1 MPEGVYERRNHN
13 VSFLAGMQTYSAQPV
28 FVGGN
33 GAGDYCLRFFS
44 ISNFGDCKDMLTT
57 SFLYTQENGKT
68 FSTREDADVYIKLYL
83 QNTESGQLL
92 AEALKKAG
100 LEDIVDMPAEKIM
113 DYRNIPEIREKLDKL
128 AESDPSAL
136 SMIYMYLNN
145 IQAPLDK
152 IQPVVEFEEEE
163 EKSYWEA
170 IMIPKT
176 MPEWKK
182 ELLMEQGYEN
192 LQEQTLL
199 RKKNKEFLPLTQLTG
214 SWEWFDHQFGMM
226 RFGLLW
232 GTSLILAGI
241 IAARSLGGSFQNQM
255 TGMLYTQKKGRGTA
269 LYKVLSVMA
278 VSGAVYLALSIVFA
292 LVCIWVF
299 RLDLYWD
306 VSLAAISTTRF
317 PITIGGY
324 WLFQLGVGL
333 AAVLIM
339 AVIFSTAMMVTRSFF
354 AGSAISV
361 GISLLLLGLIANVP
375 AAQNSIL
382 LMGSPIGLYLNVGKF
397 LQERFLFSILPHFEG
412 VMLLIWCGIS
422 AVLAA
427 VGFMRFR
434 KSAL

>member
-1 MPEGVYERRNHN
+1 MKGETIMLVFWQECKHILRSRFLWVVMALGIIVY
-13 VSFLAGMQTYSAQPV
+13 V
-28 FVGGN
+28 
-33 GAGDYCLRFFS
+33 FFS

-226 RFGLLW
+226 GFGLLW